1 MAEDGPSRR
10 LNALRGQLVAAPSAH
25 ASHSNPA
32 SSPPPQTPHRKN
44 AYLNLDD
51 PIVVISALRTPL
63 CKAKRGG
70 LASATPELL
79 LSTVLK
85 ATVQQTGLDPSS
97 IGDIVVG
104 IAGGAYSLLA
114 RLKISDFLLIPFY
127 VFLLL

>member
-1 MAEDGPSRR
+1 MTEDGPSRR
-10 LNALRGQLVAAPSAH
+10 LDTLRRQLVAGPSID
-25 ASHSNPA
+25 ASHSNLA
-32 SSPPPQTPHRKN
+32 SSAPPQTPHRKN
-44 AYLNLDD
+44 AYVNMDD
-51 PIVVISALRTPL
+51 PIVVVSALRTPL

-104 IAGGAYSLLA
+104 IAVGAYSLLA
-114 RLKISDFLLIPFY
+114 RL
-127 VFLLL
+127 

>member
-1 MAEDGPSRR
+1 MAEDSPSRR
-10 LNALRGQLVAAPSAH
+10 LDTLRRQLVAAPAVV

-32 SSPPPQTPHRKN
+32 SSPPSRISRRKN
-44 AYLNLDD
+44 AYINMDD
-51 PIVVISALRTPL
+51 PIVVVSALRTPL

-104 IAGGAYSLLA
+104 CAVGAFA
-114 RLKISDFLLIPFY
+114 EPRL
-127 VFLLL
+127 